1 MPITLEVDGRLAVV
15 TMDRQERRNALD
27 NEALESLISTF
38 DGLRLKDVSTVV
50 LAGAGEKAFS
60 AGSDLKAVAGY
71 TKNETAYHSHLFQK
85 CAQTIDDFP
94 GATIAAIEG
103 FCLGGGLEIALAC
116 DYRIASRASIFG
128 FPEILINAIPSG
140 GGTVRAPRAMGLM
153 RAREMLMF
161 GDRIDAEAA
170 LARHLVSRLVDAGS
184 VVAEARAFGADYAA
198 KTDPYVVG
206 LLKRAIMA
214 GADNGVGSGNT
225 LALLA
230 DMAATHTDAFSEGI
244 RNFKKS

>member
-1 MPITLEVDGRLAVV
+1 MPITLEIDGRLAVI
-15 TMDRQERRNALD
+15 TIDRQERRNALD
-27 NEALESLISTF
+27 NEALETLISTF
-38 DGLRLKDVSTVV
+38 DGLRLKGVSTVV
-50 LAGAGEKAFS
+50 LAGAGDKAFS

-71 TKNETAYHSHLFQK
+71 TKNEAAYHSHLFQK
-85 CAQTIDDFP
+85 CAQTIDEFP

-116 DYRIASRASIFG
+116 DYRIASRASTFG

-170 LARHLVSRLVDAGS
+170 LARHLVSRLVDAGTA
-184 VVAEARAFGADYAA
+184 VAEALSFGADYAA
-198 KTDPYVVG
+198 RTDPYVVG